1 MVHLRITGV
10 VAVLYTY
17 SDCTLLR
24 SAAGRAGSAYGW
36 LAAGCADAGLV
47 AEVDTLE
54 EGTWGEASLM
64 GPALTS
70 QRSEV
75 RRLDCLPP
83 YNM

>member
-1 MVHLRITGV
+1 MVHLRMTSA

-47 AEVDTLE
+47 TEVSNDGSGHWHL
-54 EGTWGEASLM
+54 A
-64 GPALTS
+64 
-70 QRSEV
+70 
-75 RRLDCLPP
+75 D
-83 YNM
+83 